1 MCLINGI
8 SSGKRPLS
16 EAGLSQ
22 RTRFLIQ
29 LGHSP
34 RRRLW
39 VVGSLEHNP
48 PVQTG
53 PPAEVQALEL
63 FLLALNILWKAC
75 RQATLGQAIIRLR
88 TQWYRRSKF
97 HRQTA
102 LKS

>member
-16 EAGLSQ
+16 QAGLSQ

-29 LGHSP
+29 SGRSP

-39 VVGSLEHNP
+39 VMGSLEHNHPRQTDP
-48 PVQTG
+48 PV
-53 PPAEVQALEL
+53 EVQAPEL
-63 FLLALNILWKAC
+63 FLLALNILWLAC
-75 RQATLGQAIIRLR
+75 RQSTLGQAIIRLHTR
-88 TQWYRRSKF
+88 WYLRGKF
-97 HRQTA
+97 HQQMA